1 MKVDMKL
8 IRLFTL
14 AFLLIGLNLSTYAG
28 DDGGGKFG
36 IRAGYSASNIYDGS
50 SPLNSNALGSFYVG
64 FFKEHKIVPMLHFSS
79 GLEYSQ
85 IGSMENSN
93 NKITM
98 HYLSIPI
105 SFKFK
110 IGPVYALAGASSAFK
125 VGEKWTIAGEKED
138 PIIKANWFDI
148 PVHVGLGIQILM
160 LRIEARYHWGT
171 MSLYDTPI
179 DGYKTQAFQLGLG
192 IAI

>member
-1 MKVDMKL
+1 MKL
-8 IRLFTL
+8 LRLFTL
-14 AFLLIGLNLSTYAG
+14 AFLLIGLNLSTYAN

-36 IRAGYSASNIYDGS
+36 IRAGYSASNLYNGS
-50 SPLNSNALGSFYVG
+50 SPLNSKALGSFYVG
-64 FFKEHKIVPMLHFSS
+64 IFKEHKIVPMLHFGS

-85 IGSMENSN
+85 IGSMENSD

-98 HYLSIPI
+98 HYLNIPVN
-105 SFKFK
+105 FKFK
-110 IGPVYALAGASSAFK
+110 IGPIYALAGASAAFK
-125 VGEKWTIAGEKED
+125 IGEKWTIGGEKLD
-138 PIIKANWFDI
+138 PLVKANWFDVPI
-148 PVHVGLGIQILM
+148 HVGLGFQILM

-171 MSLYDTPI
+171 MDLYSAPN